1 MGGTDHCGMTGV
13 RVKLPVAS
21 SVAGDSALQLQLL
34 PTMDVRVTP
43 GDATTQLQLLAPPGN
58 SRIPPTLHA
67 VGESVAYWHM

>member
-43 GDATTQLQLLAPPGN
+43 VPGN
-58 SRIPPTLHA
+58 SRNPPTLHA
-67 VGESVAYWHM
+67 VGESVACWHM